1 MKKHS
6 VNFLLILPVFGLI
19 SCSGSPSSEKEA
31 QSAPAEVQLIKNPTS
46 DEYQLDLTPHVLEF
60 RVMGQELAQFQKK
73 FKLRGNIPFASLRE
87 TVNFQDLIDT
97 LIGIQKGSAGE
108 YLSGVWV
115 NYTLT
120 QDNSLKYYFSTALS
134 TSIDTSVSPVVF
146 SYNQVLSKPDFEQV
160 LRNNKSEIFEIINN
174 KVVRT
179 SSDTGLIRNATNN
192 WRNYKTK
199 IQIRKNSGL
208 GWRDFQPNVDSTG
221 NDGICVY
228 FPMQELY
235 HLWFDNRDNSG
246 TTEGNNVFLH
256 IIPSS
261 KENPTTF
268 GFSHYV
274 NLYCSG
280 SNDISKFA
288 RNLSDS
294 DYLKAY
300 EEIYGSIPKSLDIA
314 KQDAFVQT
322 YLFSIN
328 NFHGMAANYG
338 QLCPTRCKGFKVVNR
353 RITPKDN

>member
-1 MKKHS
+1 MKKHI
-6 VNFLLILPVFGLI
+6 VNFLLILPVLGLI
-19 SCSGSPSSEKEA
+19 SCSGSPNSEKEA

-73 FKLRGNIPFASLRE
+73 IKLRGNNPLASLRE

-97 LIGIQKGSAGE
+97 LIGIQKGSEGE

-120 QDNSLKYYFSTALS
+120 QGDSLKYYFSTALS
-134 TSIDTSVSPVVF
+134 SSLDTSVSPVVF
-146 SYNQVLSKPDFEQV
+146 SYNQVLSQPDFEQV
-160 LRNNKSEIFEIINN
+160 LRNNTSEIFEIINN

-179 SSDTGLIRNATNN
+179 SFDTGLIRTAANN

-208 GWRDFQPNVDSTG
+208 GWRDFHPQADSIG
-221 NDGICVY
+221 NDDICVY

-235 HLWFDNRDNSG
+235 HLWYDNTDSFK
-246 TTEGNNVFLH
+246 TTEGNNVLLD

-261 KENPTTF
+261 KESLTTF

-294 DYLKAY
+294 DYLKAF
-300 EEIYGSIPKSLDIA
+300 EEIYKLIPKSIDIA
-314 KQDAFVQT
+314 KQYAFVQT
-322 YLFSIN
+322 YLFSKN
-328 NFHGMAANYG
+328 NFYGMAANYG
-338 QLCPTRCKGFKVVNR
+338 QLAQLGV
-353 RITPKDN
+353 KDLKLLIEKLL

>member
-1 MKKHS
+1 MKKHI
-6 VNFLLILPVFGLI
+6 VNFLLILPVLVLI

-31 QSAPAEVQLIKNPTS
+31 QSDPAGVTSIKNPTS
-46 DEYQLDLTPHVLEF
+46 DEYQLDLTPHVLEYTI
-60 RVMGQELAQFQKK
+60 MGQELAQFQKK
-73 FKLRGNIPFASLRE
+73 FKLRGNIPFASLSE
-87 TVNFQDLIDT
+87 TVNFKDLIDT
-97 LIGIQKGSAGE
+97 LIGIQKGSEGE

-120 QDNSLKYYFSTALS
+120 QGDSLKYYFSTALS
-134 TSIDTSVSPVVF
+134 SSLDTSVSPVVF
-146 SYNQVLSKPDFEQV
+146 SYNQVLSEPDFEQV
-160 LRNNKSEIFEIINN
+160 LRNNTSEIFEIINN

-179 SSDTGLIRNATNN
+179 SSDTGLIRKATNN

-208 GWRDFQPNVDSTG
+208 GWRDFQPQADSIG

-235 HLWFDNRDNSG
+235 HLWFDNRDTSG
-246 TTEGNNVFLH
+246 GTEGNNVFLH
-256 IIPSS
+256 VVPSS
-261 KENPTTF
+261 KKSFTTS

-274 NLYCSG
+274 NLFCSG
-280 SNDISKFA
+280 SNSFSGLP

-294 DYLKAY
+294 DYLKVY
-300 EEIYGSIPKSLDIA
+300 EEIYGSIPKSIDNA

-322 YLFSIN
+322 YLFGKN

-353 RITPKDN
+353 KITP